1 LVVTNVRSVCSY
13 AAACSA
19 AELSVYVTDI
29 WIASDFFQFFLQFFL
44 IFMKLGTHIYVPMH
58 KKLERIFEILILK
71 FLANFVNLELG
82 LSLWNSRYGAIEAG
96 SAPQF

>member
-1 LVVTNVRSVCSY
+1 MLFKSFIGGHQCQVVCSY

-44 IFMKLGTHIYVPMH
+44 IFMKLGTYIYVPMH
-58 KKLERIFEILILK
+58 KKTGTDFRNFDFEIFGEFRK
-71 FLANFVNLELG
+71 
-82 LSLWNSRYGAIEAG
+82 SRVRT
-96 SAPQF
+96 